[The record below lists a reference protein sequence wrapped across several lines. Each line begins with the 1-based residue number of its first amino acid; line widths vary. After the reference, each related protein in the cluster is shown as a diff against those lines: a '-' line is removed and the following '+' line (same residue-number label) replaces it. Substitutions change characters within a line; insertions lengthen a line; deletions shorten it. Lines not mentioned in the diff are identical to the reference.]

1 MIKWD
6 LSQGCKDFFS
16 INKSIHVIHHI
27 NKLKNNNHMIIL
39 IDAGKSFDK
48 IQCPLI
54 IKKSP
59 ESEHRGD
66 IVQHNKGKI

>member
-1 MIKWD
+1 M
-6 LSQGCKDFFS
+6 
-16 INKSIHVIHHI
+16 IHHI

-39 IDAGKSFDK
+39 IDAGKSFDI

-54 IKKSP
+54 IKKYP
-59 ESEHRGD
+59 ESEHRGN